1 MKLSGMALILGIFVF
16 AFVVGSAELF
26 AHHGTGISY
35 DLTHNPI
42 TIKGT
47 VTEFRWLNP
56 HVSVFIDVKDENG
69 KIVNWALEGSGIGAY
84 LEKGFSRNTL
94 KAGMEVSA
102 LVYPSKIKG
111 QPSGVIA
118 KITRPDGQEV
128 LRVQSDKPGQRGN
141 DQ

>member
-1 MKLSGMALILGIFVF
+1 MKLSNAALVLAILISGL
-16 AFVVGSAELF
+16 VVGSADLF

-35 DLTHNPI
+35 DLTHSPI
-42 TIKGT
+42 ALKGT
-47 VTEFRWLNP
+47 VTEYRWANP

-69 KIVNWALEGSGIGAY
+69 KVVNWALEGSGIAAY
-84 LEKGFSRNTL
+84 LERGFSRNTL
-94 KAGMEVSA
+94 KAGMEVTA
-102 LVYPSKIKG
+102 LVYPSKVKG

-128 LRVQSDKPGQRGN
+128 LRFQSDAPGQRGN

>member
-1 MKLSGMALILGIFVF
+1 MRLSIAICL
-16 AFVVGSAELF
+16 VGVLTASSVF

-42 TIKGT
+42 TIKGI
-47 VTEFRWLNP
+47 VTEFRWANP

-69 KIVNWALEGSGIGAY
+69 KIVNWALEGSGIPAY

-102 LVYPSKIKG
+102 TVYPSKVKA
-111 QPSGVIA
+111 QP
-118 KITRPDGQEV
+118 
-128 LRVQSDKPGQRGN
+128 
-141 DQ
+141 